1 MHSKAFK
8 ILRLVAITAML
19 VSVISTGSVAQAPKR
34 GGTLYVAYQRDV
46 LNIDPHQWT
55 ANVTRKVM
63 LNVYEGLIWKNT
75 KFQVEPRLAER
86 WTVSPDNLVY
96 TFYLRKGVKFHNGRE
111 MTADDVKFSIDRVRD
126 PKTGSQVFPDM
137 KCIEEVKVI
146 DKYTV
151 QVIFNEVNARALEL
165 FDSDWCAII
174 PKEEVEKHGD
184 LNQYACGTGPFRL
197 KERVSMQRV
206 VLERNNDYYEEGLPY
221 LDQVVFKIIPEEF
234 SIVADLKAGNTDL
247 TFVVPA
253 DMQEDLKQTKGIN
266 YIETPSSQ
274 VYFMALNNRAKPFD
288 DVRVRQAV
296 ACAIDMQEVVEAG
309 FRGLASVA
317 TSLVPEVGP
326 VKLPGVPPY
335 QRDVGKAKQ
344 LLAQAGYPNGVKF
357 TLNAL
362 GTAEFIRV
370 MTQVMQAQLAEAGI
384 DMEIVYTEPGIYE
397 EKVVR
402 KHDFQ
407 AAIDGTSEYP
417 DPDVKL
423 YIRLY
428 SDSQTNISGY
438 SNPEVDRMLDLG
450 RTTVDPTAR
459 ADLYQQ
465 IVEIVHRDVPI
476 LPLAA
481 PKFYVYLR
489 DRVNGFVIDPVTMLY
504 FKNVWVD

>member
-8 ILRLVAITAML
+8 VLASVAMTAML
-19 VSVISTGSVAQAPKR
+19 VIMASAGGASQAPKR

-75 KFQVEPRLAER
+75 EFQVEPRLAER

-126 PKTGSQVFPDM
+126 PKTGSQVYPDM
-137 KCIEEVKVI
+137 KCVKEVKVI

-151 QVIFNEVNARALEL
+151 QVVFHTVNARALEL
-165 FDSDWCAII
+165 FDSDWCAIV
-174 PKEEVEKHGD
+174 PREEVEKHKD
-184 LNQYACGTGPFRL
+184 LNQYACGTGPFKL

-206 VLERNNDYYEEGLPY
+206 VLERNNDYYEKGLPY

-247 TFVVPA
+247 TFVVPSEMH
-253 DMQEDLKQTKGIN
+253 DDLKRTKGIN
-266 YIETPSSQ
+266 YLETPSSMVQ
-274 VYFMALNNRAKPFD
+274 FMALNTRVKPFD

-296 ACAIDMQEVVEAG
+296 AYAIDMKEAVDAA
-309 FRGLASVA
+309 FRGVASVA

-326 VKLPGVPPY
+326 VRIPGVQPY
-335 QRDVGKAKQ
+335 QRDVKKAKQ
-344 LLAQAGYPNGVKF
+344 LLAQAGYPSGVRF

-362 GTAEFIRV
+362 GTAETTRI
-370 MTQVMQAQLAEAGI
+370 MTQVMQAHLAEAGI
-384 DMEIVYTEPGIYE
+384 QMDIVYTEPGIYE

-407 AAIDGTSEYP
+407 AATDGTSEYP

-423 YIRLY
+423 YIRLH

-438 SNPEVDRMLDLG
+438 SNSEVNRLLDLG
-450 RTTVDPTAR
+450 RITVDPVAR
-459 ADLYQQ
+459 AAIYQQ
-465 IVEIVHRDVPI
+465 IVETVHRDVPI

-489 DRVNGFVIDPVTMLY
+489 DRVKGFVIDPVTMLY
-504 FKNVWVD
+504 FKNVWVE